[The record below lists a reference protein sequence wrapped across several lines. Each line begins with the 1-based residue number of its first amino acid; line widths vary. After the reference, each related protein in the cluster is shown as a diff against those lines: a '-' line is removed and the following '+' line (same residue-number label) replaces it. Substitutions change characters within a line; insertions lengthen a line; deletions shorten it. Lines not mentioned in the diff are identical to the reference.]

1 MCFFILYFLHQTDEI
16 TQFGFS
22 VEGALICWLVTK
34 KKNKKF
40 NISLN
45 FPKTKAVFTLIIFLR
60 FKKQEKKKQQLI
72 KNQKTQREFDNC
84 EPHAAG
90 VSLKSQM
97 APQVQ

>member
-1 MCFFILYFLHQTDEI
+1 MKSHNLDSALRERW
-16 TQFGFS
+16 S
-22 VEGALICWLVTK
+22 VDWWQK
-34 KKNKKF
+34 KIKKF

-72 KNQKTQREFDNC
+72 KNQKTPWAFDNC